1 MGVAAPS
8 GWPSIVSGPVRGVRT
23 TQRIL
28 FAGFSGCPARN
39 GSRERKPAASGGWA
53 IAYGAPSGLLCP
65 PASSS
70 HCGIAPWTTAV
81 GPQPPAWATALAVAL
96 GLGVAAD
103 GDVSGGRAAP
113 AAEHDMRAS
122 DTSVTTTHLT
132 PSITAQVAGRFHQRS
147 PPGGPCSSS
156 SPPYGCAVRSRWGDR
171 CAGAGARWRPAR
183 GVSVISTVVEPG
195 GTVG

>member
-39 GSRERKPAASGGWA
+39 GSPKRKPAASGGWA
-53 IAYGAPSGLLCP
+53 IAYGTPSGLLCP

-70 HCGIAPWTTAV
+70 HCGLAPWTTAV
-81 GPQPPAWATALAVAL
+81 DPQPPAWATALAVAL

-113 AAEHDMRAS
+113 AAEHDIRGS
-122 DTSVTTTHLT
+122 DTSVTPTRLT
-132 PSITAQVAGRFHQRS
+132 PSTTGHVAGRFHR
-147 PPGGPCSSS
+147 
-156 SPPYGCAVRSRWGDR
+156 R
-171 CAGAGARWRPAR
+171 CAPHPRRFDTGRPAGR
-183 GVSVISTVVEPG
+183 RARRRRPSTG
-195 GTVG
+195 